1 MDLVAAAFEKIEKEK
16 EKYKPI
22 TVTKLI
28 DLDYYPGNLLAI
40 DTNELDKNQLKSNTE
55 KYLLNLARDNTQLLL
70 NKIWELPAEKQEEA
84 VVVKLPKQN
93 NYVLPREKHI
103 PKPRPLTKWE
113 AFAKEKGLQKKK
125 KVKVTWDDILKKWVP
140 VHGFKKAVSE
150 KDKNWLIEVP
160 QNADPYEDQFE
171 KKATAKK
178 ERVAKNEFSR
188 LRNIAASHNIKVP
201 NMGILTSDKLSSTE
215 LKTAEGVAKLSTA
228 SLGKFQPRLRKEKEN
243 VKQKNIPGVQKRKI
257 MVVPAAVEKASNLE
271 ILDGILNKK
280 PKLDVDKAVNKQI
293 FVEQQQRAQEKK
305 NEKPKGKGKRKGHAK
320 GGGAGG
326 GAGAKGGGSKGK
338 KSAMIASK
346 IGKVKGKRKHG
357 GSAGGKKVGKRYSG
371 GGKRR

>member
-1 MDLVAAAFEKIEKEK
+1 
-16 EKYKPI
+16 
-22 TVTKLI
+22 
-28 DLDYYPGNLLAI
+28 
-40 DTNELDKNQLKSNTE
+40 
-55 KYLLNLARDNTQLLL
+55 
-70 NKIWELPAEKQEEA
+70 
-84 VVVKLPKQN
+84 
-93 NYVLPREKHI
+93 
-103 PKPRPLTKWE
+103 
-113 AFAKEKGLQKKK
+113 
-125 KVKVTWDDILKKWVP
+125 
-140 VHGFKKAVSE
+140 
-150 KDKNWLIEVP
+150 
-160 QNADPYEDQFE
+160 
-171 KKATAKK
+171 
-178 ERVAKNEFSR
+178 
-188 LRNIAASHNIKVP
+188 
-201 NMGILTSDKLSSTE
+201 MGILTSDKLSSTE

-228 SLGKFQPRLRKEKEN
+228 SLGKFQPKLRKEKEN
-243 VKQKNIPGVQKRKI
+243 IKQKNIPGVQKRK
-257 MVVPAAVEKASNLE
+257 MTVVPAAVEKASNLE

-326 GAGAKGGGSKGK
+326 GAGAKGGGAKGK